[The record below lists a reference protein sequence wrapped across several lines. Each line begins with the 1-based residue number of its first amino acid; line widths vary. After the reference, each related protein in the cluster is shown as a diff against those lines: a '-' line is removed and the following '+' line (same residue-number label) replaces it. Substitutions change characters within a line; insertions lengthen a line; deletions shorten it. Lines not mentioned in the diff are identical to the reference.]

1 VELTSPASNIRTTR
15 RCSEW
20 TRPRPVDRLLGWQ
33 WHRHLPQKSQGTYS
47 NPSGRVQS
55 AKAIRVVD
63 QRAMSTTAQSNK
75 SLYHPTKWPGF
86 NRASSAE
93 MTAFGI
99 LGLINFI
106 ACGAL
111 LLTHLWCRNTL
122 DVPRKIRR
130 RLRSL
135 KRTNLDQKETDD
147 DDDWFAPELQADRS
161 TLNLLAVSC
170 LSTPPWIL
178 LYLDSAV
185 AYSTKPPAYGV
196 CLVQGS
202 FVMGWAVFMAAGAF
216 GVVMSK
222 SKYPPPAVF
231 ASPRLSIRTCLAEIW
246 PRITRLNSSLMP
258 YVMPLWLEILVRRSS
273 VTLIT
278 QLIPSMPCSYSH
290 SPGFCSRSFSSAL

>member
-1 VELTSPASNIRTTR
+1 
-15 RCSEW
+15 
-20 TRPRPVDRLLGWQ
+20 
-33 WHRHLPQKSQGTYS
+33 
-47 NPSGRVQS
+47 
-55 AKAIRVVD
+55 
-63 QRAMSTTAQSNK
+63 MSTTAQSNK

-86 NRASSAE
+86 NRASTAE

-135 KRTNLDQKETDD
+135 KRMNLDQRETDD
-147 DDDWFAPELQADRS
+147 EDDWFAPELQADRS

-185 AYSTKPPAYGV
+185 AYSSKPPAYGV

-222 SKYPPPAVF
+222 SVHLPAGVF
-231 ASPRLSIRTCLAEIW
+231 VPQRLSIRTYPTEIW

-258 YVMPLWLEILVRRSS
+258 YVVPLWLEILVGHR
-273 VTLIT
+273 TLLNSI
-278 QLIPSMPCSYSH
+278 
-290 SPGFCSRSFSSAL
+290 SSAHSIYTIQLLALPWGLLAIFFFSALAVSVIGSPINHIVHPLTGVLVTACSWGSNSPSEY

>member
-1 VELTSPASNIRTTR
+1 
-15 RCSEW
+15 
-20 TRPRPVDRLLGWQ
+20 
-33 WHRHLPQKSQGTYS
+33 
-47 NPSGRVQS
+47 
-55 AKAIRVVD
+55 
-63 QRAMSTTAQSNK
+63 MSTTAHSNK

-222 SKYPPPAVF
+222 SNYPPPRRVCMTSLIDPDLSRRDLAPHNQAELELDAVCN
-231 ASPRLSIRTCLAEIW
+231 AT
-246 PRITRLNSSLMP
+246 
-258 YVMPLWLEILVRRSS
+258 LVRNSGTSLVR
-273 VTLIT
+273 
-278 QLIPSMPCSYSH
+278 YSH
-290 SPGFCSRSFSSAL
+290 NSAHPVYAMQLLALPWILLAIFFFSALAVSAIPRPPLVCLIS